1 MPPAVAKSKND
12 REEIANETE
21 GARQCDIEFI
31 PFDDKA
37 DLTGALTG
45 RLTKID
51 KADSTGAL
59 TGDDYDIMLH
69 CTIGHM
75 RRVDGA
81 LPDFNDGTKALD
93 LFAPAGE
100 HRFTTCIFCILCIF
114 CIFMLF
120 SSGIVC
126 ARHNQYMGSGTI
138 S

>member
-1 MPPAVAKSKND
+1 MCPPPLPKSKND

-21 GARQCDIEFI
+21 GALQCDIEFI

-45 RLTKID
+45 
-51 KADSTGAL
+51 
-59 TGDDYDIMLH
+59 DDYDIMLH
-69 CTIGHM
+69 CTISHM

-93 LFAPAGE
+93 FFAPAGE
-100 HRFTTCIFCILCIF
+100 HRYTICIFCISCIF